1 MAHDLPIPLSLKPME
16 AKPVDDLPRGKGW
29 LFEPKYDGFRCIAFR
44 EGEKVELQSRK
55 QKSLN
60 RFFPEVTAGL
70 ARLKA
75 DRFVVD
81 GELVIPGQSFQTLQL
96 RLHPAASRI
105 KELSGKFPARLIV
118 FDLLADE
125 SGSLVADP
133 FRERRKA
140 LKAFVKTAGQHQVIV
155 LSKAVQSHSAARKWL
170 SQRSHSLDGI
180 VAKPLDQPYWA
191 GERIMRKFKVWHT
204 VDAVLAGY
212 YEDEATGKI
221 DSLLFGL
228 YDDDGLLHY
237 VGHSRVYYDAA
248 EIAKMLERLK
258 GRTGFTGRTAR
269 GTSRWTD
276 KTKKMVPLGPEL
288 VGELSADHISGGQ
301 FRHGSRLLRWRTD
314 KAPQDCRM
322 DQIR

>member
-1 MAHDLPIPLSLKPME
+1 VARDLPIPLSLKPME
-16 AKPVDDLPRGKGW
+16 AEPVDDLPRGKGW

-44 EGEKVELQSRK
+44 NGEKVDLQSKK

-60 RFFPEVTAGL
+60 RFFPEVASGL

-81 GELVIPGQSFQTLQL
+81 GELIIPGQSFETLQL

-125 SGSLVADP
+125 SGSLVANP
-133 FRERRKA
+133 FWERREA
-140 LKAFVKTAGQHQVIV
+140 LKAFVKTAGQHQAIV
-155 LSKAVQSHSAARKWL
+155 LSKAVRSHSAARKWL
-170 SQRSHSLDGI
+170 SQRGRGFDGI

-204 VDAVLAGY
+204 VDAVLAGC
-212 YEDEATGKI
+212 YEDQATGKI

-237 VGHSRVYYDAA
+237 VGHSRVYDDAA
-248 EIAKMLERLK
+248 EIAKMVERLK
-258 GRTGFTGRTAR
+258 DGTGFTGRTAG
-269 GTSRWTD
+269 GTSRWTG
-276 KTKKMVPLGPEL
+276 KAKKMVPLGPGL
-288 VGELSADHISGGQ
+288 VAELSADHISGGQ
-301 FRHGSRLLRWRTD
+301 FRHGSRLLRWRSD
-314 KAPQDCRM
+314 KTPEDCRM